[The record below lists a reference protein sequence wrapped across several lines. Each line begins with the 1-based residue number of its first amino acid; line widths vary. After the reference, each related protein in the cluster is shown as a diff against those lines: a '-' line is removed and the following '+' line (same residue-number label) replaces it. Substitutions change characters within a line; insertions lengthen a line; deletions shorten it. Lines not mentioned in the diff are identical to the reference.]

1 MLDNHGQR
9 ADALVN
15 IHVGSYH
22 ARVLQ
27 SEGVVDVHVAGKL
40 ELRVPYFDDGHLGR
54 RDADDLLHSIW
65 GLCQWEGQVCER
77 RETSLRRANN
87 SASIQTPSSSFH
99 GVVMQM
105 STK

>member
-1 MLDNHGQR
+1 MPPNAGPVSSCHGREQGGNGLLTSVVHDSLPGPVLDNHGQR
-9 ADALVN
+9 ADALVY

-54 RDADDLLHSIW
+54 RDTDDLLHSI
-65 GLCQWEGQVCER
+65 
-77 RETSLRRANN
+77 
-87 SASIQTPSSSFH
+87 
-99 GVVMQM
+99 
-105 STK
+105 